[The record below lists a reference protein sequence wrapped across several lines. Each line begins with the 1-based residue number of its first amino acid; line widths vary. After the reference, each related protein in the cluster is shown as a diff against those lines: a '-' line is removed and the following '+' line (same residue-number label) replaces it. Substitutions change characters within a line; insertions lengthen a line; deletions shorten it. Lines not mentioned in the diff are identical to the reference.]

1 MGTGWGPDGVRAVF
15 QLGSSSGRLDG
26 LPLWDPA
33 VLERWDGVVSWVGG
47 WNGCG
52 GSADPFEGI
61 RVSVEPCVLI
71 VRRGCEVAGCSNLR
85 ETLDAAS
92 GEAGQRDP
100 LLTIG
105 DAGER

>member
-1 MGTGWGPDGVRAVF
+1 MVSQVGWAGGVAVRGPWIRF
-15 QLGSSSGRLDG
+15 
-26 LPLWDPA
+26 
-33 VLERWDGVVSWVGG
+33 ERIH
-47 WNGCG
+47 
-52 GSADPFEGI
+52 A
-61 RVSVEPCVLI
+61 SVEPCVLI

-100 LLTIG
+100 LLTMG

>member
-1 MGTGWGPDGVRAVF
+1 MGTGFGDRMGFQTVVGWG
-15 QLGSSSGRLDG
+15 SGGGGLWG
-26 LPLWDPA
+26 LPLPGWGSGMVSQVGWAGGVAARGPWIRF
-33 VLERWDGVVSWVGG
+33 ERIH
-47 WNGCG
+47 
-52 GSADPFEGI
+52 A
-61 RVSVEPCVLI
+61 SVEPCVLI